1 MDALETIDS
10 VDLQDLYANAGS
22 RPTRRNAPRQSQA
35 TQGNRKKD
43 SIAVVGKSTD
53 RQDTKALAE
62 KLSRF
67 EYGNVVSHEDL
78 FSGKYADLPG
88 YTLDRRWLISE
99 FIFNEKINRLLN
111 YRPTRKIYGTTYQ
124 VQGDSGVHWS
134 PKTEHGNKFRR
145 TITNP
150 FLLPEKVGVR
160 YSSRKRLTTGHLLT
174 MVGNAKRVA
183 GHMSSASIMKAHYPA
198 TYALMKVELE
208 QRETLRSR
216 ENFLKTYSFMARL
229 LEDIYGEEHEELQPK
244 VVRQEIP
251 YPGPPK
257 HQANGIQKRH
267 ENLEF

>member
-1 MDALETIDS
+1 MACAILSIGQVQVYSGSIDS
-10 VDLQDLYANAGS
+10 VALEEHA
-22 RPTRRNAPRQSQA
+22 TRVMRTYCVSCHGAE
-35 TQGNRKKD
+35 TQK
-43 SIAVVGKSTD
+43 GKV
-53 RQDTKALAE
+53 
-62 KLSRF
+62 
-67 EYGNVVSHEDL
+67 VVSHEDL

-88 YTLDRRWLISE
+88 YTMDRRWLISE

-229 LEDIYGEEHEELQPK
+229 LEDIYGEEHEELQPE

-251 YPGPPK
+251 TPGHRNIRPTAFK
-257 HQANGIQKRH
+257 SGMKTSN
-267 ENLEF
+267 F